1 MRLRELSNIRK
12 LYFRHEDI
20 ARVLDITDESAKVS
34 ASRYV
39 KQGLLVRLKRNL
51 YVLKEKWKTLE
62 REEEFILANLIQVPS
77 YISLMTALDY
87 YEITT
92 QMQKDFI
99 ESVAVKRS
107 KEKEVEDITFRYTK
121 VSQDLYFDF
130 RKKKGFFIATPEK
143 ALLDIIYLNSLGR
156 YSFDLSSLD
165 FGKLDREHCERLIV
179 KFPQKTGKLMR
190 KYEYFRKT

>member
-1 MRLRELSNIRK
+1 MRLRELSNIQK

-39 KQGLLVRLKRNL
+39 KQGLLIRLKRNL
-51 YVLKEKWKTLE
+51 YVLREKWKTLE

-92 QMQKDFI
+92 QMQRDFI
-99 ESVAVKRS
+99 ESVAVHRTIV
-107 KEKEVEDITFRYTK
+107 KEVEEITFRYTK
-121 VSQDLYFDF
+121 VRSELYFDF
-130 RKKKGFFIATPEK
+130 RREKGFFIAAPEK

-156 YSFDLSSLD
+156 YSFDHASID
-165 FGKLDREHCERLIV
+165 PGKFDRKYIKRLAG
-179 KFPQKTGKLMR
+179 KYPQKTR
-190 KYEYFRKT
+190 KSLDRYGYL